1 MPELGAEGYDSGAER
16 AGGEADLGPV
26 SDHQAVRQVIAA
38 VAPVD
43 PAVPNPSSQLA
54 EVHSTL
60 EPLMNTV
67 LSDADRVAAVHRT
80 GLLDDPPRLQLD
92 QFAALAAEAL
102 GTHFAAV
109 SLVDS
114 DKQVLVGCNDSGD
127 GLGRTRT
134 LEQSICK
141 YAVAS
146 GEPLIVDDTSVHPLL
161 ADSPVVHDGSVRS
174 YAGIPLTDRHGQVVG
189 TLCAWDGQPRHWTG
203 SQIQILEDL
212 STVIQA
218 KIFAE

>member
-1 MPELGAEGYDSGAER
+1 MPELGADGHASGAGR
-16 AGGEADLGPV
+16 AGAEADPGPG
-26 SDHQAVRQVIAA
+26 SERQAVRQVIAA
-38 VAPVD
+38 VAPAD
-43 PAVPNPSSQLA
+43 PAVPNPSNQLG
-54 EVHSTL
+54 EVHGAL
-60 EPLMNTV
+60 EPLMIAV
-67 LSDADRVAAVHRT
+67 LSDADRVAALHRT

-102 GTHFAAV
+102 GTHYAAV

-114 DKQVLVGCNDSGD
+114 DKQVLVGWNDSG

>member
-1 MPELGAEGYDSGAER
+1 MLNGTRLDFDEESKALYD
-16 AGGEADLGPV
+16 
-26 SDHQAVRQVIAA
+26 A
-38 VAPVD
+38 VAPTHTEAEFGQV
-43 PAVPNPSSQLA
+43 LA
-54 EVHSTL
+54 EL
-60 EPLMNTV
+60 ERRLPGTGPLQQRYEMFRSRFV
-67 LSDADRVAAVHRT
+67 IAPDRLDAVFKAAI
-80 GLLDDPPRLQLD
+80 D
-92 QFAALAAEAL
+92 A
-102 GTHFAAV
+102 
-109 SLVDS
+109 
-114 DKQVLVGCNDSGD
+114 C
-127 GLGRTRT
+127 RTRT

>member
-1 MPELGAEGYDSGAER
+1 M
-16 AGGEADLGPV
+16 
-26 SDHQAVRQVIAA
+26 
-38 VAPVD
+38 
-43 PAVPNPSSQLA
+43 
-54 EVHSTL
+54 
-60 EPLMNTV
+60 
-67 LSDADRVAAVHRT
+67 
-80 GLLDDPPRLQLD
+80 
-92 QFAALAAEAL
+92 
-102 GTHFAAV
+102 
-109 SLVDS
+109 
-114 DKQVLVGCNDSGD
+114 
-127 GLGRTRT
+127 
-134 LEQSICK
+134 
-141 YAVAS
+141 AS